1 MTTPKP
7 EVNRLYC
14 VIYGQKERLDAFLL
28 DQQLI
33 ASSEAFKRFHQ
44 KMTMHTLETLANLA
58 DQVIQPELHLLNFD
72 LHMRDWKKPIVVDG
86 PTYRDIWLE
95 FLNHALHFR
104 LEWEI
109 VWLGNEYPNL
119 EWIHTPAAKKLLR
132 LRMPQVH
139 HTQDFGPA
147 IPIQLLK

>member
-1 MTTPKP
+1 MAHYQ
-7 EVNRLYC
+7 LHC
-14 VIYGQKERLDAFLL
+14 VIYGLKERIDAFLL

-33 ASSEAFKRFHQ
+33 AASEVFTTFRN
-44 KMTMHTLETLANLA
+44 KMTMHTIETLANLA
-58 DQVIQPELHLLNFD
+58 DQVIQPELHLLQWSM
-72 LHMRDWKKPIVVDG
+72 HMDQKWKTKF
-86 PTYRDIWLE
+86 REQWLE

-109 VWLGNEYPNL
+109 VWLGKEYPDL

-132 LRMPQVH
+132 LQMPEVR